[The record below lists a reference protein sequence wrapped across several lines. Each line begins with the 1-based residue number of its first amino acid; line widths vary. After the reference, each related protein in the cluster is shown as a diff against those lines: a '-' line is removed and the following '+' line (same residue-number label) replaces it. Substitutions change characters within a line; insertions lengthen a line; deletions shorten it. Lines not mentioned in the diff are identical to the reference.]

1 MKILFTGLLITTASA
16 CVQTENQPVSGKPG
30 FEKRESGISQIDH
43 DPDHDLDQNQ
53 AVVVLASQHV
63 SGQLNS
69 SLTAQ
74 QS

>member
-16 CVQTENQPVSGKPG
+16 CVQTENQSVSGKPG
-30 FEKRESGISQIDH
+30 FENRESGIS
-43 DPDHDLDQNQ
+43 PLDHDLDQDQ